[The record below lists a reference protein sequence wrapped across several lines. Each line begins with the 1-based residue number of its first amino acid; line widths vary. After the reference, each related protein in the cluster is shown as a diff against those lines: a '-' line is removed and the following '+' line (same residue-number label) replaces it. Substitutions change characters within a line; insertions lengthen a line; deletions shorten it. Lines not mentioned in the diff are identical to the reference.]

1 MINKLLLLN
10 FLKTYKIYKNMIRH
24 QLMDL
29 NNHKDQIFVKFD
41 QQKEAKINLN
51 LVELVKYIQIQ
62 INYKI

>member
-51 LVELVKYIQIQ
+51 LVELVKYI
-62 INYKI
+62 